1 MDDFSLA
8 FDDNR
13 QSLSVATAATTLAQL
28 TSQFDDLHLGNGDA
42 TAASLLNGLVGVGGL
57 GSIGGLHNHHHHHH
71 HTLAS
76 LAAGPDSAGLLDRH
90 HHHHH
95 LVGGIGNGCNGV
107 NDGHQTP
114 NSTNVLDTFVAMVSG
129 LTAAGVCTNGGGVG
143 NGLTQQQPCS
153 NSGNG
158 SSSNNNST
166 GSNNSSSSVT
176 AVINSSITTSMSGS
190 SNPNGKLEERPVKY
204 KSHTE
209 CVPVPSS
216 EHVAEIVGR
225 QGCKIKALRAKTN
238 TFIKTPI
245 RGEEPIF
252 VITGTKEDVTR
263 AKQEI
268 LSAAD
273 HFSTLRSSK
282 KQAIAL
288 LAESRNM
295 LGYSMPDEITI
306 QIRVP
311 QKVVGLV
318 VGPKGAT
325 IKNIQLKTNTYI
337 ITPKRNQ
344 ESVFEIT
351 GLPTNVHTARQLI
364 EEHIATRAGTTSATS
379 AGNGGGGGGGGG
391 SSGGSG
397 SSSSSSSSSTTSSS
411 GSSSSSSGHHHHGLG
426 SGVGLSRSGSSNG
439 NGPHLG
445 CLSGSAGSLIG
456 GFLGNGTGGG
466 GLLTNGNQY
475 HHHLHHLQEQPQH
488 DGSNHHPHHHLHQHH
503 HHHPHQGTLLNSGL
517 SVSALNDGGGNNGNG
532 LLGATE
538 QDFEGNQFIIDNLL
552 EYFNNMSGNGT
563 NPNSAYLSPTSL
575 GGGVGGTGSGG
586 EHIPDFRSIWENLS
600 ESQTSGTT
608 TDTDNSSLVWT
619 LPSSPRNSVSY
630 SPDDFIFQR

>member
-8 FDDNR
+8 FEDNR
-13 QSLSVATAATTLAQL
+13 QALSVATTATTLAQL
-28 TSQFDDLHLGNGDA
+28 TSHFDDLHLGNGDA
-42 TAASLLNGLVGVGGL
+42 TTASLLNGLVG
-57 GSIGGLHNHHHHHH
+57 GGLHGH

-76 LAAGPDSAGLLDRH
+76 LAAVDSGLGGGGGVGGGLLDRA
-90 HHHHH
+90 H
-95 LVGGIGNGCNGV
+95 LSVSNGGP
-107 NDGHQTP
+107 Q
-114 NSTNVLDTFVAMVSG
+114 SNVLDTFVAMVNG
-129 LTAAGVCTNGGGVG
+129 LTGGVGSNGTGNGGGG
-143 NGLTQQQPCS
+143 G
-153 NSGNG
+153 G
-158 SSSNNNST
+158 ST
-166 GSNNSSSSVT
+166 GPNNAVPVT
-176 AVINSSITTSMSGS
+176 LNGGS
-190 SNPNGKLEERPVKY
+190 KLEERPVKY

-364 EEHIATRAGTTSATS
+364 EEHIATRAGATS
-379 AGNGGGGGGGGG
+379 AGGGVTSGGGSGGGGGGGGG
-391 SSGGSG
+391 GTGGSSTGSGGSGG

-411 GSSSSSSGHHHHGLG
+411 GSSSSSSGHGGGGGGLA
-426 SGVGLSRSGSSNG
+426 SSGSSVASSG
-439 NGPHLG
+439 NGPSHLG
-445 CLSGSAGSLIG
+445 CLAGSLNSGSASSLIG
-456 GFLGNGTGGG
+456 GLLGGGGGGGGGAGG
-466 GLLTNGNQY
+466 GLLLANGN
-475 HHHLHHLQEQPQH
+475 HH
-488 DGSNHHPHHHLHQHH
+488 HQHH
-503 HHHPHQGTLLNSGL
+503 HHHMQQEQQQQQQHYHHHHHPGSVNLNGAGL
-517 SVSALNDGGGNNGNG
+517 SSALSAAGGGG
-532 LLGATE
+532 LVGET
-538 QDFEGNQFIIDNLL
+538 DFDGNQFIIENLL
-552 EYFNNMSGNGT
+552 EYFNNMSGS
-563 NPNSAYLSPTSL
+563 SAFHSPTTATA
-575 GGGVGGTGSGG
+575 VAAAAAAATGAD
-586 EHIPDFRSIWENLS
+586 HIPDFRSIWENLS
-600 ESQTSGTT
+600 ESQTSGAT

-619 LPSSPRNSVSY
+619 LPSSSRNSVSY

>member
-1 MDDFSLA
+1 MSQVYKSAAINLTTKSGSADVQVADYQRPGGAFPSRLPTRQNVENLVEQREQRAIPFKANEAKRGGDRRNQEHPAKARPVESKNYNLAANAPRLPKTMDEFSLA

-13 QSLSVATAATTLAQL
+13 QSLSVATTATTLAQL
-28 TSQFDDLHLGNGDA
+28 TSQFDDLHLGTGDA
-42 TAASLLNGLVGVGGL
+42 TAAANLLNGLVGSGLGGL
-57 GSIGGLHNHHHHHH
+57 AGLHSHHHHSHHHH

-76 LAAGPDSAGLLDRH
+76 LAAAGEGGLIERH
-90 HHHHH
+90 HHP
-95 LVGGIGNGCNGV
+95 GGTGGG
-107 NDGHQTP
+107 QTP

-129 LTAAGVCTNGGGVG
+129 LTGGIPTAGGGGGSGGNGGGGGVNATG
-143 NGLTQQQPCS
+143 NASSTS
-153 NSGNG
+153 TNSAPLGGGTGN
-158 SSSNNNST
+158 
-166 GSNNSSSSVT
+166 
-176 AVINSSITTSMSGS
+176 
-190 SNPNGKLEERPVKY
+190 NGKLEERPVKY

-344 ESVFEIT
+344 ESV
-351 GLPTNVHTARQLI
+351 G
-364 EEHIATRAGTTSATS
+364 
-379 AGNGGGGGGGGG
+379 
-391 SSGGSG
+391 
-397 SSSSSSSSSTTSSS
+397 
-411 GSSSSSSGHHHHGLG
+411 
-426 SGVGLSRSGSSNG
+426 G
-439 NGPHLG
+439 NGPNLG
-445 CLSGSAGSLIG
+445 CLSGSVTGSAGSLIG
-456 GFLGNGTGGG
+456 GFLTSGGGNG
-466 GLLTNGNQY
+466 GLLNGNQY
-475 HHHLHHLQEQPQH
+475 HHH
-488 DGSNHHPHHHLHQHH
+488 HH
-503 HHHPHQGTLLNSGL
+503 HHHHQHLLQQHHEQSHHHHHHHQGTLLSGGGL
-517 SVSALNDGGGNNGNG
+517 SSALNDGGGLNGGGGGGG
-532 LLGATE
+532 LLDGIVGE
-538 QDFEGNQFIIDNLL
+538 HDFEGNQFIIENLL
-552 EYFNNMSGNGT
+552 EYFNNMSGGT
-563 NPNSAYLSPTSL
+563 GGAYNSPTSINSGGNGGAGL
-575 GGGVGGTGSGG
+575 GGGTNGGIGG
-586 EHIPDFRSIWENLS
+586 HTAGTEQIPDFRSIWENLS

-608 TDTDNSSLVWT
+608 TDTDNSSLIWT

>member
-1 MDDFSLA
+1 MDDFTHTL
-8 FDDNR
+8 DDNR
-13 QSLSVATAATTLAQL
+13 QVLTVGTNGTTLAQL
-28 TSQFDDLHLGNGDA
+28 SSQFEDLHVGNSDV
-42 TAASLLNGLVGVGGL
+42 TAVNLLNGLVGVCGSTNGGGGSMSGGHHGTL
-57 GSIGGLHNHHHHHH
+57 GQLGNGEPAGIAGGV
-71 HTLAS
+71 
-76 LAAGPDSAGLLDRH
+76 AAALLERSNRLSNVLCSGGGGGGNSGAGGGG
-90 HHHHH
+90 
-95 LVGGIGNGCNGV
+95 VGGGSSYGGQPNG
-107 NDGHQTP
+107 
-114 NSTNVLDTFVAMVSG
+114 SNVLDTFVAMVSE
-129 LTAAGVCTNGGGVG
+129 LAVTNTPNVG
-143 NGLTQQQPCS
+143 PIS
-153 NSGNG
+153 
-158 SSSNNNST
+158 NST
-166 GSNNSSSSVT
+166 GSSASL
-176 AVINSSITTSMSGS
+176 
-190 SNPNGKLEERPVKY
+190 GKLEERPVKY

-288 LAESRNM
+288 LAENRNV
-295 LGYSMPDEITI
+295 LGYNMPDEITI

-364 EEHIATRAGTTSATS
+364 EEHIATRAGSTATS
-379 AGNGGGGGGGGG
+379 GTGVGNGLG
-391 SSGGSG
+391 SNNAGSG
-397 SSSSSSSSSTTSSS
+397 NSSSSSSSSSSSTTSSS
-411 GSSSSSSGHHHHGLG
+411 
-426 SGVGLSRSGSSNG
+426 SGSSPSLSGSPSAGLKGSGSNMAG
-439 NGPHLG
+439 SGGKGPIPLNNLSG
-445 CLSGSAGSLIG
+445 CLSPDV
-456 GFLGNGTGGG
+456 NGMLSEVG
-466 GLLTNGNQY
+466 GLSASSL
-475 HHHLHHLQEQPQH
+475 
-488 DGSNHHPHHHLHQHH
+488 
-503 HHHPHQGTLLNSGL
+503 SGL
-517 SVSALNDGGGNNGNG
+517 LPGVGEHDYEN
-532 LLGATE
+532 
-538 QDFEGNQFIIDNLL
+538 NQFFIDNLL
-552 EYFNNMSGNGT
+552 EYINNMVGSTAYLAGS
-563 NPNSAYLSPTSL
+563 NSAAAVSNA
-575 GGGVGGTGSGG
+575 GGAAS
-586 EHIPDFRSIWENLS
+586 ENIPDFRSIWENLS
-600 ESQTSGTT
+600 ESQASG

-619 LPSSPRNSVSY
+619 LPSSSRNSVSY

>member
-28 TSQFDDLHLGNGDA
+28 TSQFEDLHLGNGDA
-42 TAASLLNGLVGVGGL
+42 TSLLNGLVGGGL
-57 GSIGGLHNHHHHHH
+57 GSIGGLNSHHHH

-76 LAAGPDSAGLLDRH
+76 LAAGPDNGLLDRH
-90 HHHHH
+90 HHH
-95 LVGGIGNGCNGV
+95 LGGGGAGIGNGGGGGTG
-107 NDGHQTP
+107 GHQTP
-114 NSTNVLDTFVAMVSG
+114 NSTTNVLDTFVAMVSG
-129 LTAAGVCTNGGGVG
+129 LTGVCANGGNSAGGPNGIGV
-143 NGLTQQQPCS
+143 N
-153 NSGNG
+153 NG
-158 SSSNNNST
+158 SSNITTSSNTVTSVTNNST
-166 GSNNSSSSVT
+166 GTLNSNS
-176 AVINSSITTSMSGS
+176 
-190 SNPNGKLEERPVKY
+190 KLEERPVKY

-364 EEHIATRAGTTSATS
+364 EEHIATRAGTTSAA
-379 AGNGGGGGGGGG
+379 AGGNGGGGGG
-391 SSGGSG
+391 SSGG

-411 GSSSSSSGHHHHGLG
+411 GSSTSSSGHGIG
-426 SGVGLSRSGSSNG
+426 PGGGLSRSGSSSVASNG
-439 NGPHLG
+439 NGANLG
-445 CLSGSAGSLIG
+445 CLSGSVTGSAGSLIG
-456 GFLGNGTGGG
+456 GFLGGGG
-466 GLLTNGNQY
+466 GGTGLLNGNQY
-475 HHHLHHLQEQPQH
+475 HHHHHHLEQQQQQQQQQH
-488 DGSNHHPHHHLHQHH
+488 NNHHHLHHQH
-503 HHHPHQGTLLNSGL
+503 HQGTLLNSGL
-517 SVSALNDGGGNNGNG
+517 TSALNDGGTNGGG
-532 LLGATE
+532 LLGGIGGE
-538 QDFEGNQFIIDNLL
+538 HDFEGNQFIIDNLL
-552 EYFNNMSGNGT
+552 EYFNNMSTT
-563 NPNSAYLSPTSL
+563 NHHHHHQHDPYLSPA
-575 GGGVGGTGSGG
+575 GGGGTGVGG
-586 EHIPDFRSIWENLS
+586 EHIPDFRSIWESLS

>member
-28 TSQFDDLHLGNGDA
+28 TSQFDDLHLGNGDT
-42 TAASLLNGLVGVGGL
+42 TAASLLNGLVGGGL
-57 GSIGGLHNHHHHHH
+57 SSIGGLHSHHH

-76 LAAGPDSAGLLDRH
+76 LAGADSGLLERH
-90 HHHHH
+90 HH
-95 LVGGIGNGCNGV
+95 LNGGLGNGCSNGGTGTGGQGA
-107 NDGHQTP
+107 NA
-114 NSTNVLDTFVAMVSG
+114 TNVLDTFVAMVSG
-129 LTAAGVCTNGGGVG
+129 LTGVCANGATNGGG
-143 NGLTQQQPCS
+143 NGGITQQGGG
-153 NSGNG
+153 GNNTTNTNT
-158 SSSNNNST
+158 SLNST
-166 GSNNSSSSVT
+166 NS
-176 AVINSSITTSMSGS
+176 
-190 SNPNGKLEERPVKY
+190 KLEERPVKY

-364 EEHIATRAGTTSATS
+364 EEHIATRAGTTSAT
-379 AGNGGGGGGGGG
+379 AGGGGGSNGGGGGGG
-391 SSGGSG
+391 SSAGSG

-411 GSSSSSSGHHHHGLG
+411 GSSSSSGHGIG
-426 SGVGLSRSGSSNG
+426 AGGLSRSGSSSVASNG
-439 NGPHLG
+439 NGPNLG
-445 CLSGSAGSLIG
+445 CLSGSVTGSAGSLIS
-456 GFLGNGTGGG
+456 GFLGGGG
-466 GLLTNGNQY
+466 GVGGGGGGGNGLLNGNQY
-475 HHHLHHLQEQPQH
+475 HHPHHHLQEQ
-488 DGSNHHPHHHLHQHH
+488 HPHHQQHHHNHH
-503 HHHPHQGTLLNSGL
+503 HHHHQGTLLNSGL
-517 SVSALNDGGGNNGNG
+517 SSALNDGGSNGGGGG
-532 LLGATE
+532 LLGGIGE
-538 QDFEGNQFIIDNLL
+538 HDFEGNQFIIENLL
-552 EYFNNMSGNGT
+552 EYFNNMSGT
-563 NPNSAYLSPTSL
+563 NAYSSPTSM
-575 GGGVGGTGSGG
+575 GGGGPGAMTGAGT

-600 ESQTSGTT
+600 ESQTSVTT

>member
-42 TAASLLNGLVGVGGL
+42 TAASLLNGLVGSGL
-57 GSIGGLHNHHHHHH
+57 SSISGLHSHHH

-76 LAAGPDSAGLLDRH
+76 LAGADSGLIERH
-90 HHHHH
+90 HH
-95 LVGGIGNGCNGV
+95 LNGGIGNGCGNGGTGTGGQSA
-107 NDGHQTP
+107 NA
-114 NSTNVLDTFVAMVSG
+114 TNVLDTFVAMVSG
-129 LTAAGVCTNGGGVG
+129 LTGVCANGPTNGGG
-143 NGLTQQQPCS
+143 NGGITQQGGGG
-153 NSGNG
+153 GN
-158 SSSNNNST
+158 NTTNTNST
-166 GSNNSSSSVT
+166 LNST
-176 AVINSSITTSMSGS
+176 NS
-190 SNPNGKLEERPVKY
+190 KLEERPVKY

-364 EEHIATRAGTTSATS
+364 EEHIATRAGTTSAT
-379 AGNGGGGGGGGG
+379 AGGGGGGGNGGGG
-391 SSGGSG
+391 SSAGSG

-411 GSSSSSSGHHHHGLG
+411 GSSSSSGHGIG
-426 SGVGLSRSGSSNG
+426 TGGLSRSGSSSVASNG
-439 NGPHLG
+439 NGPNLG
-445 CLSGSAGSLIG
+445 CLSGSVTGSAGSLIG
-456 GFLGNGTGGG
+456 GFLGGGG
-466 GLLTNGNQY
+466 GGGGGNGLLNGNQY
-475 HHHLHHLQEQPQH
+475 HHPHHHLQEQ
-488 DGSNHHPHHHLHQHH
+488 HPHHQQQHH
-503 HHHPHQGTLLNSGL
+503 HHHHHHHHQGTLLNSGL
-517 SVSALNDGGGNNGNG
+517 SSALNDGGSNGGGGG
-532 LLGATE
+532 LLGGIGE
-538 QDFEGNQFIIDNLL
+538 HDFEGNQFIIENLL
-552 EYFNNMSGNGT
+552 EYFNNMSGT
-563 NPNSAYLSPTSL
+563 NAYNSPTSM
-575 GGGVGGTGSGG
+575 GGGGPGLPTGTGT

-600 ESQTSGTT
+600 ESQTSVTT

>member
-28 TSQFDDLHLGNGDA
+28 TSQFDDLHLGNGDT
-42 TAASLLNGLVGVGGL
+42 TAASLLNGLVGNGL
-57 GSIGGLHNHHHHHH
+57 SGIGGLHSHHH

-76 LAAGPDSAGLLDRH
+76 LAGADSGLIDRH
-90 HHHHH
+90 HH
-95 LVGGIGNGCNGV
+95 LNGGIGNGCGNGGV
-107 NDGHQTP
+107 GNGGQAA
-114 NSTNVLDTFVAMVSG
+114 NATNVLDTFVAMVSG
-129 LTAAGVCTNGGGVG
+129 LTGVCANGTTNGGG
-143 NGLTQQQPCS
+143 NGGITQQGGG
-153 NSGNG
+153 GNIT
-158 SSSNNNST
+158 STNTNLNST
-166 GSNNSSSSVT
+166 NS
-176 AVINSSITTSMSGS
+176 
-190 SNPNGKLEERPVKY
+190 KLEERPVKY

-351 GLPTNVHTARQLI
+351 GLPTN
-364 EEHIATRAGTTSATS
+364 
-379 AGNGGGGGGGGG
+379 
-391 SSGGSG
+391 
-397 SSSSSSSSSTTSSS
+397 
-411 GSSSSSSGHHHHGLG
+411 
-426 SGVGLSRSGSSNG
+426 
-439 NGPHLG
+439 
-445 CLSGSAGSLIG
+445 
-456 GFLGNGTGGG
+456 
-466 GLLTNGNQY
+466 
-475 HHHLHHLQEQPQH
+475 
-488 DGSNHHPHHHLHQHH
+488 
-503 HHHPHQGTLLNSGL
+503 
-517 SVSALNDGGGNNGNG
+517 
-532 LLGATE
+532 
-538 QDFEGNQFIIDNLL
+538 FIIENLL
-552 EYFNNMSGNGT
+552 EYFNNMSGTT
-563 NPNSAYLSPTSL
+563 NAFNSPTSM
-575 GGGVGGTGSGG
+575 GGGGGGGPGTVTGAGP

-600 ESQTSGTT
+600 ESQTSVTT

>member
-28 TSQFDDLHLGNGDA
+28 TSQFDDLHLGNGDVA
-42 TAASLLNGLVGVGGL
+42 TASLLNGLVGSGL
-57 GSIGGLHNHHHHHH
+57 SSISGLHSHHH

-76 LAAGPDSAGLLDRH
+76 LAGPDGGLIDRH
-90 HHHHH
+90 HH
-95 LVGGIGNGCNGV
+95 LNGGIGNGCSTG
-107 NDGHQTP
+107 GTGGGQTGNTP
-114 NSTNVLDTFVAMVSG
+114 TNVLDTFVAMVSG
-129 LTAAGVCTNGGGVG
+129 LTGVCANGGVTNGGG
-143 NGLTQQQPCS
+143 NGITQQGGGGAGGSGGGGGGNNTTNTS
-153 NSGNG
+153 NSLTSGN
-158 SSSNNNST
+158 S
-166 GSNNSSSSVT
+166 
-176 AVINSSITTSMSGS
+176 
-190 SNPNGKLEERPVKY
+190 KLEERPVKY

-364 EEHIATRAGTTSATS
+364 EEHIATRAGTTSAS
-379 AGNGGGGGGGGG
+379 AGGGGGGNGGGG
-391 SSGGSG
+391 SSAGSG

-411 GSSSSSSGHHHHGLG
+411 GSSSSSSGHGIG
-426 SGVGLSRSGSSNG
+426 TGGLSRSGSSSVASNG
-439 NGPHLG
+439 NGPNLG
-445 CLSGSAGSLIG
+445 CLSGSVTGSAGSLIG
-456 GFLGNGTGGG
+456 GFLGGAGGN
-466 GLLTNGNQY
+466 GLLNGNQY
-475 HHHLHHLQEQPQH
+475 HHTHHHHHLQEQ
-488 DGSNHHPHHHLHQHH
+488 HHHHQQHH
-503 HHHPHQGTLLNSGL
+503 HHHHNNHHHQGTLLTSGL
-517 SVSALNDGGGNNGNG
+517 SSALNDGGSNGG
-532 LLGATE
+532 LLGGIGE
-538 QDFEGNQFIIDNLL
+538 HDFEGNQFIIENLL
-552 EYFNNMSGNGT
+552 EYFNNMSGT
-563 NPNSAYLSPTSL
+563 NAYSSPTSM
-575 GGGVGGTGSGG
+575 GGTGGGPGSGTG
-586 EHIPDFRSIWENLS
+586 VGTEHIPDFRSIWENLS

>member
-28 TSQFDDLHLGNGDA
+28 TSQFDDLHLGNGDT
-42 TAASLLNGLVGVGGL
+42 TAASLLNGLVGSGL
-57 GSIGGLHNHHHHHH
+57 SSISGLHSHHH

-76 LAAGPDSAGLLDRH
+76 LAGADSGLIERH
-90 HHHHH
+90 HH
-95 LVGGIGNGCNGV
+95 LNGGIGNGCSNGGAGTGGQSA
-107 NDGHQTP
+107 NA
-114 NSTNVLDTFVAMVSG
+114 TNVLDTFVAMVSG
-129 LTAAGVCTNGGGVG
+129 LTGVCANGPTNGGG
-143 NGLTQQQPCS
+143 NGGITQQGGGG
-153 NSGNG
+153 GN
-158 SSSNNNST
+158 NTTNTNTTLNST
-166 GSNNSSSSVT
+166 NS
-176 AVINSSITTSMSGS
+176 
-190 SNPNGKLEERPVKY
+190 KLEERPVKY

-364 EEHIATRAGTTSATS
+364 EEHIATRAGTTSAT
-379 AGNGGGGGGGGG
+379 AGGGGNGGGG
-391 SSGGSG
+391 SSAGSG

-411 GSSSSSSGHHHHGLG
+411 GSSSSSGHGIG
-426 SGVGLSRSGSSNG
+426 TGGLSRSGSSSVASNG
-439 NGPHLG
+439 NGPNLG
-445 CLSGSAGSLIG
+445 CLSGSVTGSAGSLIG
-456 GFLGNGTGGG
+456 GFLGGGG
-466 GLLTNGNQY
+466 GGNGLLNGNQY
-475 HHHLHHLQEQPQH
+475 HH
-488 DGSNHHPHHHLHQHH
+488 PHHHLPEQHPHHQQHQHH
-503 HHHPHQGTLLNSGL
+503 HHHHHHQGTLLNSGL
-517 SVSALNDGGGNNGNG
+517 SSALNDGGSNGGGGG
-532 LLGATE
+532 LLGGIGE
-538 QDFEGNQFIIDNLL
+538 HDFEGNQFIIENLL
-552 EYFNNMSGNGT
+552 EYFNNMSGT
-563 NPNSAYLSPTSL
+563 NAYNSPTSM
-575 GGGVGGTGSGG
+575 GGGPGLATGTGT

-600 ESQTSGTT
+600 ESQTSVTT

>member
-28 TSQFDDLHLGNGDA
+28 TSQFDDLHLGNGDT
-42 TAASLLNGLVGVGGL
+42 TAASLLNGLVGGGL
-57 GSIGGLHNHHHHHH
+57 SSIGGLHSHHH

-76 LAAGPDSAGLLDRH
+76 LAGADSGLLERH
-90 HHHHH
+90 HH
-95 LVGGIGNGCNGV
+95 LNGGLGNGCSNGGTGTGGQGA
-107 NDGHQTP
+107 NA
-114 NSTNVLDTFVAMVSG
+114 TNVLDTFVAMVSG
-129 LTAAGVCTNGGGVG
+129 LTGVCANGATNGGG
-143 NGLTQQQPCS
+143 NGGITQQGGG
-153 NSGNG
+153 GNNTTNTNT
-158 SSSNNNST
+158 SLNST
-166 GSNNSSSSVT
+166 NS
-176 AVINSSITTSMSGS
+176 
-190 SNPNGKLEERPVKY
+190 KLEERPVKY

-364 EEHIATRAGTTSATS
+364 EEHIATRAGTTSAT
-379 AGNGGGGGGGGG
+379 AGGGGGSNGGGGGGG
-391 SSGGSG
+391 
-397 SSSSSSSSSTTSSS
+397 
-411 GSSSSSSGHHHHGLG
+411 
-426 SGVGLSRSGSSNG
+426 N
-439 NGPHLG
+439 
-445 CLSGSAGSLIG
+445 
-456 GFLGNGTGGG
+456 
-466 GLLTNGNQY
+466 GLLNGNQY
-475 HHHLHHLQEQPQH
+475 HHPHHHLQEQ
-488 DGSNHHPHHHLHQHH
+488 HPHHQQHHHNHH
-503 HHHPHQGTLLNSGL
+503 HHHHQGTLLNSGL
-517 SVSALNDGGGNNGNG
+517 SSALNDGGSNGGGGG
-532 LLGATE
+532 LLGGIGE
-538 QDFEGNQFIIDNLL
+538 HDFEGNQFIIENLL
-552 EYFNNMSGNGT
+552 EYFNNMSGT
-563 NPNSAYLSPTSL
+563 NAYSSPTSM
-575 GGGVGGTGSGG
+575 GGGGPGAMTGAGT

-600 ESQTSGTT
+600 ESQTSVTT